1 MEDLKPSAKREK
13 TKKWFL
19 EGENKNIGERKKRK
33 ERRRKD
39 GDNNLTFSL

>member
-19 EGENKNIGERKKRK
+19 EGENKNIRREKKKKGTKKKRW
-33 ERRRKD
+33 R
-39 GDNNLTFSL
+39 